1 MHLGCNP
8 TCYCQVRVKQT
19 IDASVTVKFAL
30 ISWVGEEVAPM
41 QTPNLLHTQTSPKPQ
56 MSPEPDH

>member
-41 QTPNLLHTQTSPKPQ
+41 RTPNLLHTQTSPKLQP
-56 MSPEPDH
+56 SPEPDH